1 MPGTLHI
8 TIDGKDL
15 EYVCEHILTI
25 GRSKTNDIPVVDP
38 KVSRSHALVRRLG
51 DGNYYLM
58 DMGSANGTSLNSKR
72 VLVPTALTDGD
83 KLTIG
88 AHEFIYRYEAD
99 DDLDDP
105 DGAEHTHPTMVTMGG
120 AIHQITV
127 LVTDVRGYTSMS
139 EKLPVDI
146 LARVMSSWFRV
157 ASEIVARNDGVVDKF
172 IGDAIMVRWTDE
184 PKDSISTVL
193 SALKTAVEFNKELDG
208 INAQFP
214 DLPAPLKIGIGINSG
229 QAVLGNVGG
238 SSRDYTALGDSVNLA
253 FRFESAS
260 KELGKDVVIGPTSC
274 EQVKEELVK
283 SNLQSIKVKGKEDPI
298 QVCALTFDQI
308 GDLFTDQ

>member
-8 TIDGKDL
+8 TIDGEDR
-15 EYVCEHILTI
+15 EHVCEHILTI

-72 VLVPTALTDGD
+72 VLVPTALSDGD

-88 AHEFIYRYEAD
+88 SHEFIYRYEAD
-99 DDLDDP
+99 EDFDDP
-105 DGAEHTHPTMVTMGG
+105 DDDEHTHPTMVTMGG

-172 IGDAIMVRWTDE
+172 IGDAVMVRWTDE
-184 PKDSISTVL
+184 QIEGFSPVL
-193 SALKTAVEFNKELDG
+193 SALKTAMEFNKELYG

-214 DLPAPLKIGIGINSG
+214 DLTSSLKIGIGINSG

-253 FRFESAS
+253 FRLESAS

-274 EQVKEELVK
+274 EQITKEVVE
-283 SNLQSIKVKGKEDPI
+283 SNQQSVTVKGKENPI
-298 QVCALTFDQI
+298 LVCALTFDQI
-308 GDLFTDQ
+308 EDLFSN